1 MIVILVVI
9 GFYGPQASQLMP
21 QMAGLRELAEARAQS
36 PKQQWGTADG
46 QPHEVTDGFPNQD
59 GPASL
64 QSKYPRI
71 EAQNAD
77 APRNEAEV
85 RSTSPDVRG
94 FDSSSSKEL
103 PAQRS
108 ERERTFR
115 NTDGTLTTEF
125 SQSAVNYR
133 KPDGSWAPID
143 TTFVGGGD
151 GWRNAADQIDLR
163 LSRNANADSMVR
175 LKFDDQHEVSF
186 GLQGTAPSAGVA
198 DGSSVTYPR
207 VLPGVDLKFEAQA
220 GGVKEVMVLESADAA
235 HSWTFPLRLKG
246 LTAKLV
252 DEQIVLSD
260 RDGKERGRFP
270 RGFMT
275 DSSVDPRT
283 GDPAISHNVKYRL
296 DGQNLI
302 VEADSAWLR
311 DPARKY
317 PVLVD
322 PTIENRGTSDAR
334 FYQGDWNTYAGSDL
348 KVGNSGGLNS
358 AGYLG
363 FAGVENTLRN
373 HKIHGAAL
381 SLTNYWSWSCS
392 PSPVSVHPVL
402 AAWGGGGYPGPA
414 VGGAL
419 TESSFAH
426 GFIAQ
431 GQTRSNCPTASEQIN
446 LGVAG
451 RDLIQ
456 RWVTGE
462 QANHGLS
469 IRASE
474 TDTYGWKKFTG
485 RDTANPPRLYIT
497 HTPYDA
503 EYRIDRGVP
512 EPPVHAQS
520 HGFVKLTV
528 TNRGAETWTPQ
539 TYALGYRA
547 YTDLGNPVRTAETAL
562 PHDVPRGGSATVD
575 VKIDPLGAGT
585 YLLDFSMLRK
595 GGAWFTDEQIPPAR
609 LAFRVYDIPP
619 VVKAQ
624 YPPNGYSS
632 PVLTPQ
638 LWTDAVDIDSP
649 PDKALK
655 YRFEVCESADNGTF
669 GCFDSGRIDTHM
681 WTIPAGKLFWGRDYV
696 WRSFAYDGK
705 QENLA
710 LPWSHLLTAVPQPS
724 ITTHLANAPYNGAN
738 KAFDPQNG
746 NYFSS
751 AIDVSLSGA
760 GPELS
765 VARTYNSLD
774 PRRDLA
780 FGAGWSTRWD
790 MRVVPD
796 NDGSGNVVVTYPD
809 GQQVR
814 FGRNPGGGFA
824 PAQGRQADLHAEPAE
839 FGGGWIMVDT
849 QSTAYRFA
857 PDGKLTRVTDQTG
870 QFVDVKYDQVTGRLA
885 EVVNP
890 RNERKLS
897 FAWNDAQPTFA
908 PHVRSVTVAADGN
921 QQLTWS
927 YEYTGDK
934 LMKACDP
941 KSGCTQYQYDQGS
954 HYRSAVID
962 ANPGSYWRLGDPAG
976 DKIESQ
982 IRVNLGKDDGV
993 STNTT
998 WVPGAIEGSPDGAR
1012 QFNGSSSFVKLPAG
1026 LIKKNRD
1033 LAVEMWFK
1041 TTSGGPLLGMQHYEF
1056 KQGATPSVPQMPVLW
1071 VGTDGKLRG
1080 NFWNGKVEPITTPGT
1095 VNNDRWHHVVLSG
1108 SIGTQSL
1115 FLDGQLVGTALG
1127 EIDHLTMTNNQ
1138 IGAAN
1143 TDGWPGLP
1151 GGMRYFSGAIDEV
1164 AFYEHAIGS
1173 TTAKQN
1179 FGMAK
1184 PSDQL
1189 TKITLPSGRIA
1200 ATMAYDVVNDRL
1212 REYTDSNGGLWKIAA
1227 PAVTG
1232 TEQNLVRT
1240 TMVTDP
1246 GNRFHYADYDPSRG
1260 RILRSLTPLG
1270 QGVRPE
1276 DIPIGGPV
1284 PPGGDPWGGGPN
1296 RGAGVRTFDYD
1307 SRGFVNKITDEN
1319 GNQVELTN
1327 DTRGNSISRKTCRTT
1342 KTDCQT
1348 SYFSYYSN
1356 PSDLTDPRNGKLLTS
1371 ADGRS
1376 TGPDDATYRTANTYT
1391 GVGVRG
1397 LFESQRLPD
1406 GSTVRHTYTTSSS
1419 FGPAGLVET
1428 TTDGRGAKTSYTYY
1442 RSGDL
1447 ESVTN
1452 AAGLVMRF
1460 TYDKLGRKI
1469 TQTEV
1474 SQAYPQGL
1482 TTTFTYDE
1490 LSRQKTIT
1498 RPATTN
1504 KVTGVKHTQQ
1514 TTYDYD
1520 ADGNVTAAKVSDL
1533 TGGDQTRQV
1542 ITEYDGH
1549 GRAARVTDP
1558 EGNVTTSGYDNFGNL
1573 AWTVDAV
1580 GTKYEF
1586 AYTSRNKI
1594 AEVRLRAWHGD
1605 PVGPGGPGGDGEGD
1619 QTVLDTLVLKSYA
1632 YDVAGRLSRETDA
1645 MGRSKR
1651 YEYYRD
1657 DTVRRVIASKIRDPF
1672 DPSGATRDLVLQ
1684 EFAYDKAGNLARVVN
1699 AGGLVVEKTY
1709 DAANRVKTEKADPAG
1724 LARTTSYDYDAGGN
1738 VTKVAITGKP
1748 SNSVHQDVQ
1757 RTFAVEYGYDAAGRR
1772 TSETSFNGTERLTTT
1787 SVVDQRGLLRSATDP
1802 RGTAAGADAAA
1813 FTTDYAYDEAGRMV
1827 SVVSPTV
1834 QVENGGVATSSRPT
1848 IHTGLDTFGGS
1859 TELKDANG
1867 NVSKQTFDK
1876 LGRVVRAE
1884 TPEYTKPGT
1893 ATATRSVTL
1902 TEYTPLGDVRKITNP
1917 RGAVSEF
1924 SYDQQRR
1931 LVAHYQADAT
1941 TAGRTTGSWL
1951 YSYTRSGERLSITD
1965 PTGARVESTYDDLG
1979 RPVTSTQLERFPT
1992 PSAFTTKTTYDDA
2005 GSPKTVT
2012 SPSDEVTTLSYD
2024 PLGQLT
2030 SSVDP
2035 AGVVTK
2041 LGYDS
2046 IGRQSRVSD
2055 GLNRTTFQTYDTAGR
2070 PSTQYSL
2077 DANESLLR
2085 MSSNSYDRAGNLVQ
2099 TTDPF
2104 QRATTFTYD
2113 AMRRITSQV
2122 EPVADNKTITTSFG
2136 YDAAGN
2142 RTRFTDGRGNAT
2154 LYTVNSL
2161 GLGESTIEPSTTAHP
2176 QPADR
2181 TWTVGYDQAGNPDR
2195 VTAPGGITRTRTYD
2209 LLNRLTGET
2218 GTGAEES
2225 TDARTLRYDL
2235 ANRMVES
2242 SAPGGTNVL
2251 TYNDRGALLTTD
2263 GPSGKSSFTYDPSGR
2278 MATRTDESGT
2288 SRYTYLQGRAA
2299 TTQDSVTGAV
2309 QTFGYN
2315 EAGQVKTVSYGADRT
2330 RTFNYDEYGRLKT
2343 DTITGA
2349 GGTVAASIGYG
2360 YDLADRLT
2368 SKTTAGLAG
2377 SGTNTYE
2384 YDHSNRLTAWTS
2396 NGARTDYG
2404 WDDAGNR
2411 VRAGAK
2417 TATYDQRNRLQSDG
2431 DYTYKWSAR
2440 GTLAARVSSGLEEK
2454 YGFDS
2459 FDRAVRNGETRF
2471 AYDGLD
2477 RLSARN
2483 GKNFTYAGS
2492 SLDLVSDGD
2501 AKFSRGTDG
2510 SLLALGQGDQKRL
2523 TVSDGHG
2530 DLVGGFDPAG
2540 PLQTLTDSAA
2550 FDPFGQAIAS
2560 AGSKRSLG
2568 FQSDYTD
2575 PASGEVDMGARWY
2588 SPRTGGFT
2596 ARDSIAL
2603 PSSPSGLANRYAYG
2617 LGAPTNYSDPDGHC
2631 PAGYTSYSYGDN
2643 KFCDRNDVHDWDGVP
2658 DWWCTSQT
2666 GGCGGGYSEGGY
2678 SDDFFGGSATPGN
2691 AVSGQGNGSGKNN
2704 TGGVG
2709 VYRPGPSP
2717 TDVARTASASAARNN
2732 PLPQVP
2738 AATAPIFTGSAGD
2751 SMAPP
2756 VSSSP
2761 DVPAQQVSDNQVV
2774 DQQESIKRDVDK
2786 VTGGEP
2792 VIKSVGEPKDMG
2804 FWEWVQNEVT
2814 NIDWAEAGHALLDV
2828 VGMIPVI
2835 GEVADGINALWY
2847 LAEGDYVNAALA
2859 AAALVPFA
2867 GAAVTATKLVG
2878 KGLRKYGDEGVD
2890 AATSVASCVRP
2901 NSFVAGTPV
2910 LMADGSTKPIEDI
2923 QLGDKVVAT
2932 DPTTGETGAREVTD
2946 LIVGNGWKDLVEITV
2961 DADGSTGDRTGVVT
2975 ATSNHPF
2982 WGPDRGVWLDAE
2994 DLNAGDDLRSSDGL
3008 LLQIVNVTSRT
3019 EYRKVY
3025 NLTVDGLHTFYVAAG
3040 ALAILVHNA
3049 NLPNQAACPTPGLS
3063 VHDIPAGSSGGPG
3076 AYQSIPAS
3084 MRAEYGT
3091 GVQWHPPLNQ
3101 VLCSYCRT
3109 NLATPIDHVQPRVN
3123 GGDLTDPNTTPACTF
3138 CNSSKRDRVAPLNPP
3153 PNYSG
3158 LWPPPWWPANMQ
3170 ATVAV
3175 PRVIP

>member
-1 MIVILVVI
+1 
-9 GFYGPQASQLMP
+9 MP
-21 QMAGLRELAEARAQS
+21 QLAGLRALAEARALS
-36 PKQQWGTADG
+36 PKQQWGSADG
-46 QPHEVTDGFPNQD
+46 QSHDVSDGFPNQD
-59 GPASL
+59 KPSSL
-64 QSKYPRI
+64 QGKYPRI
-71 EAQNAD
+71 ESQNAG
-77 APRNEAEV
+77 APSNEVEV
-85 RSTSPDVRG
+85 KAASANVRG
-94 FDSSSSKEL
+94 FDASSSKEV
-103 PAQRS
+103 PDQRG
-108 ERERTFR
+108 ERERTYR
-115 NTDGTLTTEF
+115 NADGTLTTEF

-133 KPDGSWAPID
+133 KPDGRWAPID
-143 TTFVGGGD
+143 TTFVGTSD
-151 GWRNAADQIDLR
+151 GWRNAADQIELR
-163 LSRNANADSMVR
+163 LSRNANAGSMVR
-175 LKFDDQHEVSF
+175 LKFDDQHEIAF
-186 GLQGTAPSAGVA
+186 GLQGAVPSSGVA
-198 DGSSVTYPR
+198 NGNSVTYPK

-220 GGVKEVMVLESADAA
+220 GGVKEVMVLESADAP
-235 HSWTFPLRLKG
+235 HSWTFPLQLKG
-246 LTAKLV
+246 LTAKVV
-252 DEQIVLSD
+252 DEQVVLSD

-275 DSSVDPRT
+275 DSNVDPRT
-283 GDPAISHNVKYRL
+283 GDPAISYGVKYRI

-302 VEADSAWLR
+302 VDVDSTWLR

-334 FYQGDWNTYAGSDL
+334 FYQGSWNTYGGSDL

-381 SLTNYWSWSCS
+381 ALTNYWSWSCE
-392 PSPVSVHPVL
+392 PRPISVHPVL
-402 AAWGGGGYPGPA
+402 ASWGGGGYPGPP

-426 GFIAQ
+426 GYIPL
-431 GQTRSNCPTASEQIN
+431 GQRWSNCPTASEQIN

-462 QANHGLS
+462 QANYGLS

-474 TDTYGWKKFTG
+474 SDNYGWKKFTG

-520 HGFVKLTV
+520 HGYVKLTV

-539 TYALGYRA
+539 TFALGYRA
-547 YTDLGNPVRTAETAL
+547 FTEQGNPVRTAETDL

-575 VKIDPLGAGT
+575 VKIDPLSAGG

-609 LAFRVYDIPP
+609 LSFRIYDIPP
-619 VVKAQ
+619 VIKAQ

-632 PVLTPQ
+632 PTLTPQ
-638 LWTDAVDIDSP
+638 LWTEAVDIDSP
-649 PDKALK
+649 PNQALR
-655 YRFEVCESADNGTF
+655 YRFEICEFADGVVTGN
-669 GCFDSGRIDTHM
+669 CFDSGRIDTRM
-681 WTIPAGKLFWGRDYV
+681 WTIPAGKLYWGRDYV
-696 WRSFAYDGK
+696 WRSFAYDGT
-705 QENLA
+705 QENPA
-710 LPWSHLLTAVPQPS
+710 LPWSHLLTSVPQPS

-796 NDGSGNVVVTYPD
+796 NDGSGNVLVTYSD

-824 PAQGRQADLHAEPAE
+824 PAPGRQADLHAEPAE

-849 QSTAYRFA
+849 RSTSYRFA

-870 QFVDVKYDQVTGRLA
+870 QFVDVKYDQATGRLS

-897 FAWNDAQPTFA
+897 FAWADPQPTFK
-908 PHVRSVTVAADGN
+908 PHVRSVTVDAGSN
-921 QQLTWS
+921 QQLTWN
-927 YEYTGDK
+927 YEYNGDK
-934 LMKACDP
+934 LTKVCDP
-941 KSGCTQYQYDQGS
+941 KSGCTRYEYDQGS

-976 DKIESQ
+976 TKVESQ
-982 IRVNLGKDDGV
+982 VRTNLGKDDGV
-993 STNTT
+993 ANDVT
-998 WVPGAIEGSPDGAR
+998 WVPGAIAGSPDGAR
-1012 QFNGSSSFVKLPAG
+1012 QFNGSSSFVKLPGG

-1056 KQGATPSVPQMPVLW
+1056 KQGATPSTPQMPVLW

-1080 NFWNGKVEPITTPGT
+1080 NFWTGKAESITTTGT
-1095 VNNDRWHHVVLSG
+1095 VNNDQWHHVVLSG
-1108 SIGTQSL
+1108 SVGTQSL
-1115 FLDGQLVGTALG
+1115 FLDGELVGTALG

-1138 IGAAN
+1138 LGAAN
-1143 TDGWPGLP
+1143 TDGWPGA
-1151 GGMRYFSGAIDEV
+1151 GDMRYFSGAIDEV
-1164 AFYEHAIGS
+1164 AFYEHAIG
-1173 TTAKQN
+1173 TTSAKQH
-1179 FGMAK
+1179 FEMAK

-1189 TKITLPSGRIA
+1189 TKITLPSGRVA
-1200 ATMAYDVVNDRL
+1200 ATMTYDVVNDRL
-1212 REYTDSNGGLWKIAA
+1212 RDYTDSNGGLWKIAA

-1296 RGAGVRTFDYD
+1296 RGAGVRSFDYD
-1307 SRGFVNKITDEN
+1307 DRGFLNKITDEN

-1327 DTRGNSISRKTCRTT
+1327 DSRGNANSRKTCRTS

-1348 SYFSYYSN
+1348 SYFSYYNN
-1356 PSDLTDPRNGKLLTS
+1356 PNDLTDPRNGKLLTS
-1371 ADGRS
+1371 SDGRS
-1376 TGPDDATYRTANTYT
+1376 SGPDDATYRTTNTYT
-1391 GVGVRG
+1391 GLGVRG

-1406 GSTVRHTYTTSSS
+1406 GSTVQHVYTTASSV
-1419 FGPAGLVET
+1419 GPPGLVET
-1428 TTDGRGAKTSYTYY
+1428 TTDARNAQTKYTYY
-1442 RSGDL
+1442 QSGDL
-1447 ESVTN
+1447 ESVKN
-1452 AAGLVMRF
+1452 AAGLVTRF

-1474 SQAYPQGL
+1474 SSAYPQGL

-1504 KVTGVKHTQQ
+1504 KITGVKHTQQ

-1520 ADGNVTAAKVSDL
+1520 ADGNITVAKVSDL

-1542 ITEYDGH
+1542 TTEYDGH
-1549 GRAARVTDP
+1549 GRAVRITDP
-1558 EGNVTTSGYDNFGNL
+1558 EGNVATSGYDNFGNL
-1573 AWTVDAV
+1573 VWTVDAV

-1594 AEVRLRAWHGD
+1594 AEVRLRSWHGD

-1632 YDVAGRLSRETDA
+1632 YDVAGRLTRETDS

-1651 YEYYRD
+1651 YEYYKD
-1657 DTVRRVIASKIRDPF
+1657 DLVHRVIAAKIKDPF

-1684 EFAYDKAGNLARVVN
+1684 EFTYDKAGNVARVVN

-1709 DAANRVKTEKADPAG
+1709 DALNRVKTEKADPAG

-1772 TSETSFNGTERLTTT
+1772 TSETSFNGTERLTTS
-1787 SVVDQRGLLRSATDP
+1787 SVFDQQGLLRSATDP
-1802 RGTAAGADAAA
+1802 RGTAAGADAVA
-1813 FTTDYAYDEAGRMV
+1813 FTTDYIYDEGGRLV
-1827 SVVSPTV
+1827 SVVSPAV
-1834 QVENGGVATSSRPT
+1834 QVETNGVAASARPT
-1848 IHTGLDTFGGS
+1848 VQTGLDTFGGA
-1859 TELKDANG
+1859 TDFKDANG
-1867 NVSKQTFDK
+1867 NISKQTLDR

-1884 TPEYTKPGT
+1884 SPEYAKPGT
-1893 ATATRSVTL
+1893 GTSARAVTL

-1917 RGAVSEF
+1917 RGAVTEF

-1931 LVAHYQADAT
+1931 LVAQYQADAT
-1941 TAGRTTGSWL
+1941 TAGRTSGSWL
-1951 YSYTRSGERLSITD
+1951 YSYTRSGERLSVTD
-1965 PTGARVESTYDDLG
+1965 PTGARVETTYDDLG
-1979 RPVTSTQLERFPT
+1979 RAVTSTQLERYPT
-1992 PSAFTTKTTYDDA
+1992 PSAYTTRMTYDDA
-2005 GSPKTVT
+2005 SNLKTIT
-2012 SPSDEVTTLSYD
+2012 SPSNEVSTFGYD
-2024 PLGQLT
+2024 PLGQRT
-2030 SSVDP
+2030 SSTDP

-2046 IGRQSRVSD
+2046 IGRQARVSD

-2085 MSSNSYDRAGNLVQ
+2085 MSRNYYDRAGNLVQ

-2104 QRATTFTYD
+2104 QRTTTFTYD
-2113 AMRRITSQV
+2113 AMRRVTSQV
-2122 EPVADNKTITTSFG
+2122 EPVADNKSITTSFG

-2142 RTRFTDGRGNAT
+2142 RTSFTDGRGNKT
-2154 LYTVNSL
+2154 VYTVNSL
-2161 GLGESTIEPSTTAHP
+2161 GLGESTIEPSTAAHP
-2176 QPADR
+2176 QAADR
-2181 TWTVGYDQAGNPDR
+2181 TWTVGYDLVGNPDR
-2195 VTAPGGITRTRTYD
+2195 VAAPGGVTRARTYD

-2225 TDARTLRYDL
+2225 TETRTLRYDL
-2235 ANRMVES
+2235 AGLMVES
-2242 SAPGGTNVL
+2242 SAPGGTNIL
-2251 TYNDRGALLTTD
+2251 TYNDRGSLLTTD
-2263 GPSGKSSFTYDPSGR
+2263 GPSGKSSFTYDPNGR

-2288 SRYTYLQGRAA
+2288 SRYSYLQGRAA
-2299 TTQDSVTGAV
+2299 TVQDSVTGAT

-2315 EAGQVKTVSYGADRT
+2315 EAGQVKSVGYGADRT
-2330 RTFNYDEYGRLKT
+2330 RSFNYDEYGRLKT
-2343 DTITGA
+2343 DTMTGA
-2349 GGTVAASIGYG
+2349 GGTIAASIGYG

-2377 SGTNTYE
+2377 SGTNNYE
-2384 YDHSNRLTAWTS
+2384 YDYSNRLTAWTL

-2417 TATYDQRNRLQSDG
+2417 TATYDERNRLQGDG

-2483 GKNFTYAGS
+2483 GKNFTYAGN

-2501 AKFSRGTDG
+2501 AKFSRGADG

-2530 DLVGGFDPAG
+2530 DLIGGFDPASS
-2540 PLQTLTDSAA
+2540 LQSLTDSAA

-2560 AGSKRSLG
+2560 TGSKRSLG
-2568 FQSDYTD
+2568 FQGDYTD

-2588 SPRTGGFT
+2588 SPGAGGFT
-2596 ARDSIAL
+2596 ARDGVTL
-2603 PSSPSGLANRYAYG
+2603 PSAPSGLANRYAYG
-2617 LGAPTNYSDPDGHC
+2617 LGAPTNFDDPDGHC
-2631 PAGYTSYSYGDN
+2631 PICVVAVIGAIGLIGWGAYEVQQQAGHPVASD
-2643 KFCDRNDVHDWDGVP
+2643 P
-2658 DWWCTSQT
+2658 QPWCSN
-2666 GGCGGGYSEGGY
+2666 GGCGQTGWSDGGGFANDS
-2678 SDDFFGGSATPGN
+2678 FGGGTPP
-2691 AVSGQGNGSGKNN
+2691 SGQSGTNPGRGQKSQ
-2704 TGGVG
+2704 
-2709 VYRPGPSP
+2709 RPGPTPSQA
-2717 TDVARTASASAARNN
+2717 TQVARDSAANAARNN

-2738 AATAPIFTGSAGD
+2738 AATQPMYAGTVD
-2751 SMAPP
+2751 NSYEPP

-2761 DVPAQQVSDNQVV
+2761 SLPA
-2774 DQQESIKRDVDK
+2774 K
-2786 VTGGEP
+2786 VTQ
-2792 VIKSVGEPKDMG
+2792 
-2804 FWEWVQNEVT
+2804 EWVEESLGHLVYQVMTDALQGKNP
-2814 NIDWAEAGHALLDV
+2814 IDSVKQPTLSELAELWQFMHEPARYMEWVLDTSLKMTHLLLDV
-2828 VGMIPVI
+2828 AGLIPGF
-2835 GEVADGINALWY
+2835 GEIADGANALLY
-2847 LAEGDYVNAALA
+2847 LMEGDWENAALA
-2859 AAALVPFA
+2859 GFSMIPFVGWAGTGLKWAAKQSPE
-2867 GAAVTATKLVG
+2867 VTEWLSKIFKT
-2878 KGLRKYGDEGVD
+2878 
-2890 AATSVASCVRP
+2890 C
-2901 NSFVAGTPV
+2901 NSFVGDTPV
-2910 LMADGSTKPIEDI
+2910 VMADGTTKPIQDV
-2923 QLGDKVVAT
+2923 QVGDEVLAT
-2932 DPTTGETGAREVTD
+2932 DPTTGETAARKVTD
-2946 LIVGNGWKDLVEITV
+2946 LITGDGEKELVQITV
-2961 DADGSTGDRTGVVT
+2961 DIDGEAGNKTDVVT
-2975 ATSNHPF
+2975 ATGGHEF
-2982 WGPDRGVWLDAE
+2982 WVNDRGIWLAAR
-2994 DLNAGDDLRSSDGL
+2994 DLTPGDHLRNTEGSR
-3008 LLQIVNVTSRT
+3008 VKVVTTLRWT
-3019 EYRKVY
+3019 EHRKVH
-3025 NLTVDGLHTFYVAAG
+3025 NLTVDGIHTYYVGRVSA
-3040 ALAILVHNA
+3040 AILVHNSGRVCGQEA
-3049 NLPNQAACPTPGLS
+3049 IEKGDWQHVLDT
-3063 VHDIPAGSSGGPG
+3063 HRSGGKDVTDEKSLFRGKEKHVKKLVAEAIERGRRQPNTPDPITKEKRPG
-3076 AYQSIPAS
+3076 YIYEWDFGRPV
-3084 MRAEYGT
+3084 
-3091 GVQWHPPLNQ
+3091 GVAGPK
-3101 VLCSYCRT
+3101 
-3109 NLATPIDHVQPRVN
+3109 N
-3123 GGDLTDPNTTPACTF
+3123 GGGVLTAI
-3138 CNSSKRDRVAPLNPP
+3138 RVVVDEDGKLVTAFPF
-3153 PNYSG
+3153 
-3158 LWPPPWWPANMQ
+3158 
-3170 ATVAV
+3170 
-3175 PRVIP
+3175 

>member
-1 MIVILVVI
+1 MN
-9 GFYGPQASQLMP
+9 
-21 QMAGLRELAEARAQS
+21 GLRELAEARALA

-46 QPHEVTDGFPNQD
+46 QSHEVSDGFPNQEA
-59 GPASL
+59 PASL

-71 EAQNAD
+71 EAQNAG

-85 RSTSPDVRG
+85 KPASATVRG
-94 FDSSSSKEL
+94 FDAATSKEL
-103 PAQRS
+103 ADERG
-108 ERERTFR
+108 ERERTYR
-115 NTDGTLTTEF
+115 NSDGTLTTEF

-133 KPDGSWAPID
+133 KPDGTWAPID
-143 TTFVGGGD
+143 TTFVGTSE
-151 GWRNAADQIDLR
+151 GWRNAADQTDLR
-163 LSRNANADSMVR
+163 LSRDAGATSMVR

-186 GLQGTAPSAGVA
+186 GLQGTTASTGVA
-198 DGSSVTYPR
+198 NGNSVTYPK

-220 GGVKEVMVLESADAA
+220 GGVKEVLVLESADAP
-235 HSWTFPLRLKG
+235 HSWTFPLQLKG
-246 LTAKLV
+246 LTAKVV
-252 DEQIVLSD
+252 DEQVVLSD

-275 DSSVDPRT
+275 DSNVDPRT
-283 GDPAISHNVKYRL
+283 GDPAISYGVKYRI

-311 DPARKY
+311 DPVRKY

-334 FYQGDWNTYAGSDL
+334 FYQGTWNTYGGSEL

-392 PSPVSVHPVL
+392 PRPVSVHPVL
-402 AAWGGGGYPGPA
+402 APWGGGGYPGPS
-414 VGGAL
+414 VGAAL

-426 GFIAQ
+426 GYIGP
-431 GQTRSNCPTASEQIN
+431 GQTRSNCPTAAEQVN
-446 LGVAG
+446 LGAAG

-474 TDTYGWKKFTG
+474 SDNFGWKKFTG

-528 TNRGAETWTPQ
+528 TNRGAETWTPD

-547 YTDLGNPVRTAETAL
+547 FTEQGNPVRTAETAL
-562 PHDVPRGGSATVD
+562 PRNVQRGESVTVD
-575 VKIDPLGAGT
+575 VKIDPLGPGG
-585 YLLDFSMLRK
+585 YLFDFSMLRK
-595 GGAWFTDEQIPPAR
+595 GGPWFTDEQIPPAR
-609 LAFRVYDIPP
+609 LAFRVYNIQP

-632 PVLTPQ
+632 PTLTPQ

-649 PDKALK
+649 PGKALQ
-655 YRFEVCESADNGTF
+655 YRFKVCEFSNGEVTNN
-669 GCFDSGRIDTHM
+669 CFESDRIDTRM
-681 WTIPAGKLFWGRDYV
+681 WTVPAGKLFWGKDYV
-696 WRSFAYDGK
+696 WQSFAYDGDL
-705 QENLA
+705 ENPA
-710 LPWSHLLTAVPQPS
+710 LPWSHLLTSVPQPS

-751 AIDVSLSGA
+751 AIDVSLSGS

-824 PAQGRQADLHAEPAE
+824 PAPGRQADLHAEPAE

-849 QSTAYRFA
+849 RSTSYRFA
-857 PDGKLTRVTDQTG
+857 QDGKLTKITDQTG
-870 QFVDVKYDQVTGRLA
+870 QVVDVKYDQTTGRLS

-890 RNERKLS
+890 RNARKLT
-897 FAWNDAQPTFA
+897 FTWVDAQPGFSA
-908 PHVRSVTVAADGN
+908 HVRSVRADADN
-921 QQLTWS
+921 DQQLTWN

-934 LMKACDP
+934 LTKVCDP

-976 DKIESQ
+976 TKVESQ
-982 IRVNLGKDDGV
+982 VRTNLGKDDGV
-993 STNTT
+993 ANDTT
-998 WVPGAIEGSPDGAR
+998 WAPGAIAGSPDGAR
-1012 QFNGSSSFVKLPAG
+1012 QFNGTSSFVKLPAG

-1056 KQGATPSVPQMPVLW
+1056 KQDATPSTPQMPVLW

-1080 NFWNGKVEPITTPGT
+1080 NFWNGKAEPITTTGT
-1095 VNNDRWHHVVLSG
+1095 VNNDQWHHVVLSG
-1108 SIGTQSL
+1108 SVGTQSL
-1115 FLDGQLVGTALG
+1115 FLDGELVNTALG

-1138 IGAAN
+1138 LGAAN

-1151 GGMRYFSGAIDEV
+1151 GGMRYFSGTIDEV
-1164 AFYEHAIGS
+1164 SFYEHAIGT
-1173 TTAKQN
+1173 TTAKQH

-1189 TKITLPSGRIA
+1189 TKITLPSGRVA

-1212 REYTDSNGGLWKIAA
+1212 REYTDSDGGLWKIAA

-1276 DIPIGGPV
+1276 DMAIGGPV

-1296 RGAGVRTFDYD
+1296 RGAGVRSFDYD
-1307 SRGFVNKITDEN
+1307 DRGFMNKITDEN
-1319 GNQVELTN
+1319 GNQVQLTN
-1327 DTRGNSISRKTCRTT
+1327 DTRGNAISRKTCRTST
-1342 KTDCQT
+1342 TDCQT
-1348 SYFSYYSN
+1348 SYFSYYNN

-1376 TGPDDATYRTANTYT
+1376 AHADDTTYRTTNTYT

-1406 GSTVRHTYTTSSS
+1406 GSMVRHTYTTSSS
-1419 FGPAGLVET
+1419 VGPAGLVET
-1428 TTDGRGAKTSYTYY
+1428 TTDARNVQTKYTYY
-1442 RSGDL
+1442 QSGDL
-1447 ESVTN
+1447 ESVKN
-1452 AAGLVMRF
+1452 AAGLVTRF

-1474 SQAYPQGL
+1474 STAYPQGQ

-1504 KVTGVKHTQQ
+1504 KITGVKHTQR
-1514 TTYDYD
+1514 TTYEYD
-1520 ADGNVTAAKVSDL
+1520 ADGNVIEAKVSDL

-1542 ITEYDGH
+1542 TTEYDGR

-1558 EGNVTTSGYDNFGNL
+1558 EGNVTTSGYDSFGNL

-1580 GTKYEF
+1580 GTKYEY

-1605 PVGPGGPGGDGEGD
+1605 PVGPGGPGGDGDGD

-1632 YDVAGRLSRETDA
+1632 YDVAGRLTRETDA

-1651 YEYYRD
+1651 YEYYKD
-1657 DTVRRVIASKIRDPF
+1657 DTVRRVIASKIKDPF
-1672 DPSGATRDLVLQ
+1672 DSSGATRDLVLQ
-1684 EFAYDKAGNLARVVN
+1684 EFTYDKAGNVAKVVN

-1709 DAANRVKTEKADPAG
+1709 DVLNRVKTEKADPAG
-1724 LARTTSYDYDAGGN
+1724 LGRTTSYDYDAGGN

-1748 SNSVHQDVQ
+1748 SNSVHQDAP
-1757 RTFAVEYGYDAAGRR
+1757 RTFAVEYGYDTAGRR
-1772 TSETSFNGTERLTTT
+1772 TSETSFNGTERLTTS
-1787 SVVDQRGLLRSATDP
+1787 SVFDQRGLLSSATDP

-1813 FTTDYAYDEAGRMV
+1813 FTTNYTYDEGGRLV
-1827 SVVSPTV
+1827 AVTSPTV
-1834 QVENGGVATSSRPT
+1834 QVETNGVAVSARPT
-1848 IHTGLDTFGGS
+1848 VQTGLDTFGGG

-1867 NVSKQTFDK
+1867 NVSKQAFDK

-1884 TPEYTKPGT
+1884 SPDYTKPGT
-1893 ATATRSVTL
+1893 TTAARAVTL
-1902 TEYTPLGDVRKITNP
+1902 TEYTPLGDVRKVTNP
-1917 RGAVSEF
+1917 RGAVTEF

-1931 LVAHYQADAT
+1931 LVARYQADAA

-1951 YSYTRSGERLSITD
+1951 YSYTRSGEQLSVTD
-1965 PTGARVESTYDDLG
+1965 PTGARVETTYDDLG
-1979 RPVTSTQLERFPT
+1979 RAVTSTQLERFPT
-1992 PSAFTTKTTYDDA
+1992 PSAFTTRMTYDDA
-2005 GSPKTVT
+2005 SNLKTVT
-2012 SPSDEVTTLSYD
+2012 SPLEEVSTYAYD
-2024 PLGQLT
+2024 AVGQRT
-2030 SSVDP
+2030 SSTDP

-2085 MSSNSYDRAGNLVQ
+2085 MSRNSYDRAGNLVQ
-2099 TTDPF
+2099 TTDPY

-2113 AMRRITSQV
+2113 AMRRVTSQV
-2122 EPVADNKTITTSFG
+2122 EPVADNKSITTSFG

-2142 RTRFTDGRGNAT
+2142 RTRFTDGRGNKT

-2161 GLGESTIEPSTTAHP
+2161 GLGESTVEPSTTVHP
-2176 QPADR
+2176 QAADR
-2181 TWTVGYDQAGNPDR
+2181 TWTVGYDLNGNPDK
-2195 VTAPGGITRTRTYD
+2195 VTAPGGVTRTRTYD
-2209 LLNRLTGET
+2209 LLDRLTGET

-2235 ANRMVES
+2235 AGLMVES
-2242 SAPGGTNVL
+2242 NAPGGTNVL

-2263 GPSGKSSFTYDPSGR
+2263 GPSGKSSFTYDSNGR

-2288 SRYTYLQGRAA
+2288 SRYSYLQGRAA

-2309 QTFGYN
+2309 QTLGYN
-2315 EAGQVKTVSYGADRT
+2315 EAGQVKIVSYGADRT
-2330 RTFNYDEYGRLKT
+2330 RSFGYDEYGRLKT
-2343 DTITGA
+2343 DKLAGA
-2349 GGTVAASIGYG
+2349 GGTTAASIDYG

-2384 YDHSNRLTAWTS
+2384 YDYSNRLTGWTF
-2396 NGARTDYG
+2396 NGTRTDYG

-2417 TATYDQRNRLQSDG
+2417 TATYDERNRLQGDG

-2483 GKNFTYAGS
+2483 GKKFTYAGN
-2492 SLDLVSDGD
+2492 SLDLVSDGESR
-2501 AKFSRGTDG
+2501 FSRGADG
-2510 SLLALGQGDQKRL
+2510 SLQALAQGDQQRL
-2523 TVSDGHG
+2523 TVSDRHG

-2540 PLQTLTDSAA
+2540 SLQSLTDSAA
-2550 FDPFGQAIAS
+2550 FDPFGQAMAS
-2560 AGSKRSLG
+2560 AGAKRSLG
-2568 FQSDYTD
+2568 FQGDYTD

-2588 SPRTGGFT
+2588 SPGTGGFT
-2596 ARDSIAL
+2596 ARDSISL

-2617 LGAPTNYSDPDGHC
+2617 LGAPTNYDDPDGHC
-2631 PAGYTSYSYGDN
+2631 PI
-2643 KFCDRNDVHDWDGVP
+2643 CLGVVAVVGLIGWGAYEVQQYMGRP
-2658 DWWCTSQT
+2658 VPADPQPWCSS
-2666 GGCGGGYSEGGY
+2666 GGCGPTYWTDGGGSS
-2678 SDDFFGGSATPGN
+2678 SDSFGGGNIPGRTI
-2691 AVSGQGNGSGKNN
+2691 SPGKNN

-2717 TDVARTASASAARNN
+2717 TQVARDASVSAARNN
-2732 PLPQVP
+2732 PLPQVA
-2738 AATAPIFTGSAGD
+2738 AATTPIFSGSAGD
-2751 SMAPP
+2751 SIAPP

-2761 DVPAQQVSDNQVV
+2761 DAPAQQVSDNQVA

-2792 VIKSVGEPKDMG
+2792 VIKSVGEPKDVG
-2804 FWEWVQNEVT
+2804 FWEWVENKVSNLDWSEV
-2814 NIDWAEAGHALLDV
+2814 GHTILDV
-2828 VGMIPVI
+2828 VGMIPVV
-2835 GEVADGINALWY
+2835 GEIADGINAVWY
-2847 LAEGDYVNAALA
+2847 LAEGDYVNAALS

-2867 GAAVTATKLVG
+2867 GAAATAGKLIG
-2878 KGLRKYGDEGVD
+2878 KGLQKYGDE
-2890 AATSVASCVRP
+2890 VASAVGCLRGR
-2901 NSFVAGTPV
+2901 NSFVAGTRV
-2910 LMADGSTKPIEDI
+2910 LMADGSTKPIE
-2923 QLGDKVVAT
+2923 QVQVGDEVVAT
-2932 DPTTGETGAREVTD
+2932 DPTTGETSSRKVTD
-2946 LIVGNGWKDLVEITV
+2946 LIVGTGAKELVKVTV
-2961 DADGSTGDRTGVVT
+2961 DTDGEAGDRTDSLT
-2975 ATSNHPF
+2975 ATGGHPF
-2982 WGPDRGVWLDAE
+2982 WVEDRKTWRDAKGLE
-2994 DLNAGDDLRSSDGL
+2994 PGDDLRTADGAL
-3008 LLQIVNVTSRT
+3008 VEVTGIAKWTEHRT
-3019 EYRKVY
+3019 VY
-3025 NLTVDGLHTFYVAAG
+3025 NLTVDGLHTYYVLVGNASV
-3040 ALAILVHNA
+3040 LVHNYGA
-3049 NLPNQAACPTPGLS
+3049 GGGTPCGAFQAMQRATELQKQAGWSGTTSVVRVRSLTGLVDDAGKALEQTWVASNKKYMPTGWRKNDSLGADEIFQKGDGHAEETIINNLFNKETGVQEWGIVEGGTSTGICWSNCYPDLTGNGIT
-3063 VHDIPAGSSGGPG
+3063 VGGPG
-3076 AYQSIPAS
+3076 F
-3084 MRAEYGT
+3084 R
-3091 GVQWHPPLNQ
+3091 
-3101 VLCSYCRT
+3101 
-3109 NLATPIDHVQPRVN
+3109 
-3123 GGDLTDPNTTPACTF
+3123 
-3138 CNSSKRDRVAPLNPP
+3138 SSKMN
-3153 PNYSG
+3153 S
-3158 LWPPPWWPANMQ
+3158 PWRMFWSM
-3170 ATVAV
+3170 
-3175 PRVIP
+3175 

>member
-1 MIVILVVI
+1 M
-9 GFYGPQASQLMP
+9 
-21 QMAGLRELAEARAQS
+21 
-36 PKQQWGTADG
+36 
-46 QPHEVTDGFPNQD
+46 
-59 GPASL
+59 
-64 QSKYPRI
+64 
-71 EAQNAD
+71 
-77 APRNEAEV
+77 
-85 RSTSPDVRG
+85 
-94 FDSSSSKEL
+94 
-103 PAQRS
+103 
-108 ERERTFR
+108 
-115 NTDGTLTTEF
+115 
-125 SQSAVNYR
+125 
-133 KPDGSWAPID
+133 
-143 TTFVGGGD
+143 
-151 GWRNAADQIDLR
+151 
-163 LSRNANADSMVR
+163 
-175 LKFDDQHEVSF
+175 
-186 GLQGTAPSAGVA
+186 
-198 DGSSVTYPR
+198 
-207 VLPGVDLKFEAQA
+207 
-220 GGVKEVMVLESADAA
+220 
-235 HSWTFPLRLKG
+235 
-246 LTAKLV
+246 
-252 DEQIVLSD
+252 
-260 RDGKERGRFP
+260 
-270 RGFMT
+270 
-275 DSSVDPRT
+275 
-283 GDPAISHNVKYRL
+283 
-296 DGQNLI
+296 
-302 VEADSAWLR
+302 
-311 DPARKY
+311 
-317 PVLVD
+317 
-322 PTIENRGTSDAR
+322 
-334 FYQGDWNTYAGSDL
+334 
-348 KVGNSGGLNS
+348 
-358 AGYLG
+358 
-363 FAGVENTLRN
+363 
-373 HKIHGAAL
+373 
-381 SLTNYWSWSCS
+381 
-392 PSPVSVHPVL
+392 
-402 AAWGGGGYPGPA
+402 
-414 VGGAL
+414 
-419 TESSFAH
+419 
-426 GFIAQ
+426 
-431 GQTRSNCPTASEQIN
+431 
-446 LGVAG
+446 
-451 RDLIQ
+451 
-456 RWVTGE
+456 
-462 QANHGLS
+462 
-469 IRASE
+469 
-474 TDTYGWKKFTG
+474 
-485 RDTANPPRLYIT
+485 
-497 HTPYDA
+497 
-503 EYRIDRGVP
+503 
-512 EPPVHAQS
+512 
-520 HGFVKLTV
+520 
-528 TNRGAETWTPQ
+528 
-539 TYALGYRA
+539 
-547 YTDLGNPVRTAETAL
+547 
-562 PHDVPRGGSATVD
+562 
-575 VKIDPLGAGT
+575 
-585 YLLDFSMLRK
+585 
-595 GGAWFTDEQIPPAR
+595 
-609 LAFRVYDIPP
+609 
-619 VVKAQ
+619 
-624 YPPNGYSS
+624 
-632 PVLTPQ
+632 
-638 LWTDAVDIDSP
+638 
-649 PDKALK
+649 
-655 YRFEVCESADNGTF
+655 
-669 GCFDSGRIDTHM
+669 
-681 WTIPAGKLFWGRDYV
+681 
-696 WRSFAYDGK
+696 
-705 QENLA
+705 
-710 LPWSHLLTAVPQPS
+710 
-724 ITTHLANAPYNGAN
+724 
-738 KAFDPQNG
+738 
-746 NYFSS
+746 
-751 AIDVSLSGA
+751 
-760 GPELS
+760 
-765 VARTYNSLD
+765 
-774 PRRDLA
+774 
-780 FGAGWSTRWD
+780 
-790 MRVVPD
+790 
-796 NDGSGNVVVTYPD
+796 
-809 GQQVR
+809 
-814 FGRNPGGGFA
+814 
-824 PAQGRQADLHAEPAE
+824 
-839 FGGGWIMVDT
+839 
-849 QSTAYRFA
+849 
-857 PDGKLTRVTDQTG
+857 
-870 QFVDVKYDQVTGRLA
+870 
-885 EVVNP
+885 
-890 RNERKLS
+890 
-897 FAWNDAQPTFA
+897 
-908 PHVRSVTVAADGN
+908 
-921 QQLTWS
+921 
-927 YEYTGDK
+927 
-934 LMKACDP
+934 
-941 KSGCTQYQYDQGS
+941 
-954 HYRSAVID
+954 
-962 ANPGSYWRLGDPAG
+962 
-976 DKIESQ
+976 
-982 IRVNLGKDDGV
+982 
-993 STNTT
+993 
-998 WVPGAIEGSPDGAR
+998 PGAIEGSPDGAR

-1056 KQGATPSVPQMPVLW
+1056 KQGATPSTPQMPVLW

-1080 NFWNGKVEPITTPGT
+1080 NFWNGKAEPVTTTGT

-1115 FLDGQLVGTALG
+1115 FLDGELVGTALG

-1138 IGAAN
+1138 LGAAN

-1164 AFYEHAIGS
+1164 AFYEHAVGS

-1179 FGMAK
+1179 FEMAK

-1189 TKITLPSGRIA
+1189 TKITLPSGRVA

-1319 GNQVELTN
+1319 GNQVELAN
-1327 DTRGNSISRKTCRTT
+1327 DARGNPISRKTCRTT

-1376 TGPDDATYRTANTYT
+1376 SGPDDATYRTANTYT

-1397 LFESQRLPD
+1397 LFDSQRLPD

-1428 TTDGRGAKTSYTYY
+1428 TTDGRGAKTTYTYY

-1447 ESVTN
+1447 ETVTN

-1520 ADGNVTAAKVSDL
+1520 SDGNVTALKVSDL

-1542 ITEYDGH
+1542 ITEHDGH
-1549 GRAARVTDP
+1549 GRAARVTDA

-1684 EFAYDKAGNLARVVN
+1684 EFTYDKAGNVARVVN

-1787 SVVDQRGLLRSATDP
+1787 SVVDQRGLLRSVTDP

-1813 FTTDYAYDEAGRMV
+1813 FTTDYVYDEAGRMV

-1834 QVENGGVATSSRPT
+1834 QVENGGVATSARPT
-1848 IHTGLDTFGGS
+1848 IHTGLDTFGGAS
-1859 TELKDANG
+1859 ELKDANG

-1884 TPEYTKPGT
+1884 APEYTKPGT
-1893 ATATRSVTL
+1893 ATATRAVTL

-2085 MSSNSYDRAGNLVQ
+2085 MSRNSYDRAGNLVQ

-2113 AMRRITSQV
+2113 AMRRVTSQV

-2176 QPADR
+2176 QAADR

-2235 ANRMVES
+2235 AGLMVES
-2242 SAPGGTNVL
+2242 SAPGGSNVL

-2263 GPSGKSSFTYDPSGR
+2263 GPSGKSSFTYDTSGR

-2330 RTFNYDEYGRLKT
+2330 RSFNYDEYGRLKT
-2343 DTITGA
+2343 DTVTGA

-2384 YDHSNRLTAWTS
+2384 YDYSNRLTAWTF

-2417 TATYDQRNRLQSDG
+2417 TATYDQRNRLQGDG

-2459 FDRAVRNGETRF
+2459 FDRAVRNGDTRF
-2471 AYDGLD
+2471 AYDALD
-2477 RLSARN
+2477 RLSTRN
-2483 GKNFTYAGS
+2483 GKNFTYAGN

-2540 PLQTLTDSAA
+2540 SLQTLTDSAA

-2568 FQSDYTD
+2568 FQGDYTD

-2588 SPRTGGFT
+2588 SPSTGGFT

-2617 LGAPTNYSDPDGHC
+2617 LGAPTNYSDPDGHFPSACQILFGFLGC
-2631 PAGYTSYSYGDN
+2631 PIASLV
-2643 KFCDRNDVHDWDGVP
+2643 FPDRKDPDGPPADWCG
-2658 DWWCTSQT
+2658 SQSN
-2666 GGCGGGYSEGGY
+2666 GCGGLGFDGS
-2678 SDDFFGGSATPGN
+2678 GGSNDSYGGSVVPGRGTTP
-2691 AVSGQGNGSGKNN
+2691 GKNN

-2717 TDVARTASASAARNN
+2717 TDVARTASVSAARNN
-2732 PLPQVP
+2732 PMPQVP
-2738 AATAPIFTGSAGD
+2738 AATAPLFTGPAGN

-2761 DVPAQQVSDNQVV
+2761 EVPARQVSDNQVV
-2774 DQQESIKRDVDK
+2774 DQQVSIKRDVDK

-2847 LAEGDYVNAALA
+2847 LAEGDYANAALA
-2859 AAALVPFA
+2859 AAALIPFA

-2878 KGLRKYGDEGVD
+2878 KGLQKYGDEAVD
-2890 AATSVASCVRP
+2890 AAVSCVRR
-2901 NSFVAGTPV
+2901 NSFVADTPV
-2910 LMADGSTKPIEDI
+2910 LMEDGSSKPI
-2923 QLGDKVVAT
+2923 QNVRVGDKVLAT
-2932 DPTTGETGAREVTD
+2932 DPTTGETGAREVTG
-2946 LIVGNGWKDLVEITV
+2946 LITGEGDRELVTITV
-2961 DADGSTGDRTGVVT
+2961 DTDGAAGDKTDVLT
-2975 ATSNHPF
+2975 ATGGHEF
-2982 WGPDRGVWLDAE
+2982 WIVDGHKSRWTIAK
-2994 DLNAGDDLRSSDGL
+2994 DLAVGDKLRTDDGTA
-3008 LLQIVNVTSRT
+3008 IHVVGTSTR
-3019 EYRKVY
+3019 EGYRKVF
-3025 NLTVDGLHTFYVAAG
+3025 NLTVDGIHTYYAG
-3040 ALAILVHNA
+3040 FGETPALVHNCPSGENGGWYGKLMPA
-3049 NLPNQAACPTPGLS
+3049 GAGMEVNHIPAKAISPFSKYSGPAIRMEVADHRQLYSTGSYLESQAWRMWQKEKIDAGDLHGAMMMDIQDIRSRFGSKYDVAIAEMWASMSSNQA
-3063 VHDIPAGSSGGPG
+3063 V
-3076 AYQSIPAS
+3076 
-3084 MRAEYGT
+3084 RAWAEK
-3091 GVQWHPPLNQ
+3091 
-3101 VLCSYCRT
+3101 
-3109 NLATPIDHVQPRVN
+3109 LADGRP
-3123 GGDLTDPNTTPACTF
+3123 
-3138 CNSSKRDRVAPLNPP
+3138 
-3153 PNYSG
+3153 
-3158 LWPPPWWPANMQ
+3158 
-3170 ATVAV
+3170 
-3175 PRVIP
+3175 